1 MYIKRNWIEL
11 AFFAAI
17 VGIITFCA
25 VHGHAQTP
33 VDTAGT
39 VAPSAP
45 NLPEDVSQAQQAGK
59 EIMPLVPKACQ
70 PYVVPVLFVLLIAM
84 KAGRFYTSVKS
95 GADVWTALKSI
106 YLGSVNGVK
115 TILVLATAS
124 LMLTGCTL
132 ERRVTTINTPAVYD
146 LHSNLVTAATSKTVT
161 ERERLW
167 LPEGYVLMTEDDM
180 FGIKVEMT
188 SQSSALPNIIA
199 GEHHGSLT
207 WVPTS
212 TNQMYAA
219 SISKQGSID
228 NKAVPFWMSSK
239 AGITFGNAFITQNAD
254 TNAIPQS
261 TAGASIPGTPT
272 PQQQK

>member
-1 MYIKRNWIEL
+1 MNSDQINSLIRSILKIAGAAL
-11 AFFAAI
+11 AAHGLTKAAAI
-17 VGIITFCA
+17 VNAEDTIGVAMTIVA
-25 VHGHAQTP
+25 LVMSHASHGT
-33 VDTAGT
+33 DKTKGT
-39 VAPSAP
+39 NAMGVFVWLL
-45 NLPEDVSQAQQAGK
+45 LPA
-59 EIMPLVPKACQ
+59 L
-70 PYVVPVLFVLLIAM
+70 LF
-84 KAGRFYTSVKS
+84 
-95 GADVWTALKSI
+95 
-106 YLGSVNGVK
+106 
-115 TILVLATAS
+115 
-124 LMLTGCTL
+124 TGCTL

-161 ERERLW
+161 EKERLW

-254 TNAIPQS
+254 TNATPQS
-261 TAGASIPGTPT
+261 TAGASVPGTPA
-272 PQQQK
+272 PQQTK